1 MVNSKTLGSNL
12 LGGSGYGPGVFE
24 AFVPQQEI
32 VVAGQHRFFLE
43 GPFHGQKAASKL
55 LNDAFYAY
63 LTLVNQAVG
72 WVRPRYDPR
81 PSIRDHIFR
90 EGKKGNKKNSQRNVC
105 AS

>member
-72 WVRPRYDPR
+72 WVRPRYDPT
-81 PSIRDHIFR
+81 PVNQGSHIPRGEKR
-90 EGKKGNKKNSQRNVC
+90 E
-105 AS
+105 